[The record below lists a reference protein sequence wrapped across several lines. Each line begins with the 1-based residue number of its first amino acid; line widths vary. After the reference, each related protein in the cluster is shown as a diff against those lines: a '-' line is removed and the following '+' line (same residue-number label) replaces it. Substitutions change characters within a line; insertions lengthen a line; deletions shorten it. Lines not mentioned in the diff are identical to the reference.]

1 MPTPQDASFT
11 GQAVTLDARPIPNAG
26 ADKRDAGPTSL
37 RLRNESIVSSSERV
51 RVWRFVV
58 TQQRRKRREMVASVV
73 LVSIIAALVRARSTR
88 RASEGRS
95 VSRKGDGSRGHAINV
110 RLERHSVELWLISA
124 LVTRL
129 PIQ

>member
-1 MPTPQDASFT
+1 
-11 GQAVTLDARPIPNAG
+11 
-26 ADKRDAGPTSL
+26 
-37 RLRNESIVSSSERV
+37 
-51 RVWRFVV
+51 
-58 TQQRRKRREMVASVV
+58 MVASAV

-95 VSRKGDGSRGHAINV
+95 VSRKGDGLRGHAINV